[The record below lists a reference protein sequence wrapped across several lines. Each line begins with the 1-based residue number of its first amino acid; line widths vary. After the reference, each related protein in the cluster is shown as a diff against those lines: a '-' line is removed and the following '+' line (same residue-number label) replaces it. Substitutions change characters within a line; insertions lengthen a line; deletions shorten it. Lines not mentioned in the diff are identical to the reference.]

1 MRFLFYYDILISFI
15 GGFMLYDELGNCFN
29 YNEKQFAYESRT
41 ADIYQINSE
50 LLLKIIF
57 SQFSLDLMNPEI
69 FNIIQMLRNKNF
81 CKIDKLLYDYERQF
95 KAYTMKYYD
104 SDIEDILDI
113 PIEYTLESFNSIQQM
128 GKKLT
133 ERNIYMR
140 DLFFNNVIL
149 NQNGIIVI
157 DFDNYEYSEFFAKN
171 NKQRIN
177 ETFKDLY
184 YLQLMDY
191 NLSIEVANELATRV
205 FNEESTIDTVYPIL
219 KKYKKP
225 IDYFRKFM

>member
-1 MRFLFYYDILISFI
+1 
-15 GGFMLYDELGNCFN
+15 
-29 YNEKQFAYESRT
+29 
-41 ADIYQINSE
+41 
-50 LLLKIIF
+50 
-57 SQFSLDLMNPEI
+57 
-69 FNIIQMLRNKNF
+69 
-81 CKIDKLLYDYERQF
+81 
-95 KAYTMKYYD
+95 MKYYD